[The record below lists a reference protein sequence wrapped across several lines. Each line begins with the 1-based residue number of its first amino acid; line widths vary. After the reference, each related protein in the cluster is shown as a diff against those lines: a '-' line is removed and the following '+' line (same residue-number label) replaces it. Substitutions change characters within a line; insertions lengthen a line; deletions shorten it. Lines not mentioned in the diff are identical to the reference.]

1 MSNEFARIVQEM
13 STFDK
18 SRNNLL
24 SSMHKRIMQ
33 LQPERSIS
41 GSGESMQIIV
51 RNQRDWDDVVLE
63 IMEGNLV
70 SKWLSTERLLAVGN
84 ALRELEI
91 TSLEEVYKLLGGSSK
106 PIPPKILLSEL
117 TSVFTVIVMRK
128 TETSGK
134 KKKTLFVS
142 NDCAYLCRNSATE
155 KIINFLDGEIN
166 KVIDEVIL
174 AAVLKYMPDFS
185 EAEVQQLIDE
195 ISEEVEALEEDVST
209 PNMQPYL
216 DGFGI
221 LELQDLDTPQLLDSV
236 SEFDADKLPADTE
249 LDNIDQLPNPR
260 PPGRGRQ
267 PYHKKYPALV
277 STVQHFLESV
287 GFEAQRRRRTDVGV
301 ALGLGSFLKQLKIHV
316 EKEIAGLIIS

>member
-1 MSNEFARIVQEM
+1 MKLCDGYGKQVMTTKLQLEAMSNEFACIVQEM

-51 RNQRDWDDVVLE
+51 RNQRDWDDVVLD

-70 SKWLSTERLLAVGN
+70 SKWSSTERLLAVGN

-117 TSVFTVIVMRK
+117 SSVFPVIVMCK
-128 TETSGK
+128 TSGK

-142 NDCAYLCRNSATE
+142 NDCAYLCGNSALR
-155 KIINFLDGEIN
+155 K
-166 KVIDEVIL
+166 
-174 AAVLKYMPDFS
+174 S
-185 EAEVQQLIDE
+185 
-195 ISEEVEALEEDVST
+195 ST
-209 PNMQPYL
+209 
-216 DGFGI
+216 F
-221 LELQDLDTPQLLDSV
+221 
-236 SEFDADKLPADTE
+236 
-249 LDNIDQLPNPR
+249 
-260 PPGRGRQ
+260 
-267 PYHKKYPALV
+267 
-277 STVQHFLESV
+277 
-287 GFEAQRRRRTDVGV
+287 
-301 ALGLGSFLKQLKIHV
+301 
-316 EKEIAGLIIS
+316 